1 MYFPATEMMLFLQ
14 AIQILS
20 HTSLWNCCLLLVVR
34 FFRSDRSPIHG
45 RKSFF
50 VWINTGSAATLGHGT
65 VLQSVLSWT
74 INEHLC
80 SRTVSTTQVGSVD
93 SQHGVLH
100 LLGAGSAPP
109 QQRFGSMSMISFF
122 KAHFNVQVGALFSF
136 VTGSIITAQC
146 QILMQAQHYHIAFS
160 TSEGIT
166 PCTCRQ
172 T

>member
-1 MYFPATEMMLFLQ
+1 MCFPATEMMLFLE

-34 FFRSDRSPIHG
+34 FFRSDRSPGHG
-45 RKSFF
+45 WKSFF
-50 VWINTGSAATLGHGT
+50 LWINTESAATLGHGT
-65 VLQSVLSWT
+65 VVQSVFPWT

-80 SRTVSTTQVGSVD
+80 STTVSTTQASSVD
-93 SQHGVLH
+93 SKHGVLH

-109 QQRFGSMSMISFF
+109 QQRFSTMSMISFF
-122 KAHFNVQVGALFSF
+122 KAHFNVQAGALFYF
-136 VTGSIITAQC
+136 VTASIITAEC
-146 QILMQAQHYHIAFS
+146 QNLMQAQHYQVAFS
-160 TSEGIT
+160 TSEIIT